1 MTYSFL
7 NDYSESAHPDILAAL
22 QDSHLQQHV
31 GYGFDDYSEQV
42 REILRGQLGSSDQNS
57 NNPDDIAIH
66 FGITGTQA
74 NLVCIAAMLSPID
87 GIIACT
93 SGHIAV
99 NEAGAIEATGHKVI
113 TTHATDG
120 KLTVA
125 AIEAIRQRHTSQ
137 PHVVRA
143 KAVYISNTTELGTV
157 YSYDELA
164 QLSAYCRDHNMY
176 LFIDGARLGA
186 ALASDAQQVTLAD
199 IAKFADIFWL
209 GGTKMGAM
217 FGEVIIIPNRH
228 LALDFNVYLKQ
239 HGGLLAKGYLLALQ
253 FEILLKD
260 NKYLEMCR
268 HANSMAQQLA
278 TALQDNGH
286 ELFVEAQSNQVFA
299 ILPQAVIDHLQK
311 DFAFYA
317 WEKLDND
324 RSVVRF
330 VTSWATPQAQ
340 IDRFVAVLR
349 EFSKN

>member
-1 MTYSFL
+1 MIYSFL

-22 QDSHLQQHV
+22 QDSHLQQHT

-42 REILRGQLGSSDQNS
+42 RENLRQQLGNDDQHN
-57 NNPDDIAIH
+57 DIAIH

-120 KLTVA
+120 KLTVE
-125 AIEAIRQRHTSQ
+125 AIEEIRQRHAFK

-143 KAVYISNTTELGTV
+143 KAVYISNATELGTV

-164 QLSAYCRDHNMY
+164 QLSAYCRDHDMY

-186 ALASDAQQVTLAD
+186 ALASDAHQVQVTLAD

-217 FGEVIIIPNRH
+217 FGEVIIIPNKQ
-228 LALDFNVYLKQ
+228 LAIDFNIYLKQ

-253 FEILLKD
+253 FDILLKED
-260 NKYLEMCR
+260 KYLEMCR

-278 TALQDNGH
+278 TALQSKGY
-286 ELFVEAQSNQVFA
+286 ELFVETQSNQVFA
-299 ILPQAVIDHLQK
+299 ILPQALIDYLEDH
-311 DFAFYA
+311 FTFYT
-317 WEKLDND
+317 WEKLADE

-330 VTSWATPQAQ
+330 VMSWATPKVQ
-340 IDRFVAVLR
+340 IDRFVEVL
-349 EFSKN
+349 ETFEKG